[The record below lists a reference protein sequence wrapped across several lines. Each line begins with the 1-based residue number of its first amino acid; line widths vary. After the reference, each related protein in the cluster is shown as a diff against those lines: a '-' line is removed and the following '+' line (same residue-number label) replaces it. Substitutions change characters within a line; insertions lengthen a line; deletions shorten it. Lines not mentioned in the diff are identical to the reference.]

1 MAEEADIPGLDEDSA
16 TKAIADLPA
25 AVSTASSPEYR
36 ASSGST
42 GEGDEEVEEESSRV
56 MSRQSFGDLDAE
68 DVGKCYADDD
78 EDNDG
83 SVLV

>member
-16 TKAIADLPA
+16 PKAIADLPA

-42 GEGDEEVEEESSRV
+42 GEGDEEEEEESRV
-56 MSRQSFGDLDAE
+56 LSRQSFGDLDAE